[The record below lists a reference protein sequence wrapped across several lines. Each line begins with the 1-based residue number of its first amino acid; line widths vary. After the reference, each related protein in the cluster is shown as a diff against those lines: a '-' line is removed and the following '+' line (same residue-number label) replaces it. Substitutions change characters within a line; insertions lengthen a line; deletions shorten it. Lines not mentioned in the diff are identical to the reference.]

1 MLYRQIFSDNAN
13 EFDAVWGVAEC
24 FHSLGE
30 INLAI
35 EWYKKYLEFEPNE
48 PEAMHMLSALGENIP
63 PTRASNA
70 YLIAHF
76 NRFAQDFDKHLTETL
91 NYRVPDLI
99 CTAFRSHYV
108 KFDQKPVVLDA
119 GCGTGLCGQL
129 LGPYVKQLDGVDISN
144 KMLKYARRRKCYHT
158 LFEDELTHFLSQ
170 TKCLYD
176 SVISADT
183 ICYFGD
189 LKILFGRVVQ
199 VLKKGG
205 IFIFSV
211 ENCNV
216 ESEFK
221 LTESGRYV
229 HGEGYIREIAEGV
242 GLKELCKKR
251 DDLRTEY
258 GEFVIGDIWIFIK
271 LQ

>member
-63 PTRASNA
+63 PRRASNA

-99 CTAFRSHYV
+99 YTAFRLATSA
-108 KFDQKPVVLDA
+108 FMFLFIWPPPRDPSIARLLFFKPSLW
-119 GCGTGLCGQL
+119 
-129 LGPYVKQLDGVDISN
+129 
-144 KMLKYARRRKCYHT
+144 
-158 LFEDELTHFLSQ
+158 
-170 TKCLYD
+170 
-176 SVISADT
+176 
-183 ICYFGD
+183 
-189 LKILFGRVVQ
+189 
-199 VLKKGG
+199 
-205 IFIFSV
+205 
-211 ENCNV
+211 
-216 ESEFK
+216 FK
-221 LTESGRYV
+221 TR
-229 HGEGYIREIAEGV
+229 
-242 GLKELCKKR
+242 
-251 DDLRTEY
+251 
-258 GEFVIGDIWIFIK
+258 
-271 LQ
+271 